1 MVRHPSLVLLHR
13 SESNFTKRLL
23 ERTGSLPSLKRARV
37 QTANRIVCTLMIN
50 KYLLY
55 GLNAIDRPHENS
67 SQVQATDTELLIPE
81 TIPAD
86 LDIVFYLS
94 RFYPSGFC
102 NTVQP
107 KNFKFLG
114 FSFEINTIP

>member
-50 KYLLY
+50 KY

-102 NTVQP
+102 NTVQQ
-107 KNFKFLG
+107 KNFKFPG